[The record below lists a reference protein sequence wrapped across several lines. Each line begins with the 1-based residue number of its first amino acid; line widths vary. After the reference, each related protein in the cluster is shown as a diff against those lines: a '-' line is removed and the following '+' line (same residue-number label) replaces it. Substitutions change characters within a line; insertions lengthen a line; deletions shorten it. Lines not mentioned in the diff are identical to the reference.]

1 MHALKRI
8 ILLHLQTLANLNNYP
23 IIMIDI
29 IINSFINSLIIFL
42 VIISIRLSR
51 SSDVN
56 QVFPPFLFSLP
67 TLIGH
72 VR

>member
-29 IINSFINSLIIFL
+29 IINLFINSLIIFL
-42 VIISIRLSR
+42 VIISIRLTR
-51 SSDVN
+51 SSEVN
-56 QVFPPFLFSLP
+56 QVFTPVLFF
-67 TLIGH
+67 IDH

>member
-8 ILLHLQTLANLNNYP
+8 ILLHLRTLANLNNYP

-29 IINSFINSLIIFL
+29 IINLFINSLIIFL
-42 VIISIRLSR
+42 VIISIRLTR
-51 SSDVN
+51 SSEVN
-56 QVFPPFLFSLP
+56 QVFTPVLFF
-67 TLIGH
+67 IDH

>member
-56 QVFPPFLFSLP
+56 
-67 TLIGH
+67 
-72 VR
+72 